1 MISISSNI
9 FFDESKD
16 QIHFRYF
23 QFFEFNEME
32 LTYEIEPWS
41 LLYWSVRNKRQKYLQ
56 MQVVSG
62 KAYAKKISGET

>member
-16 QIHFRYF
+16 QIHFRHF

-32 LTYEIEPWS
+32 LTYEIEP
-41 LLYWSVRNKRQKYLQ
+41 
-56 MQVVSG
+56 
-62 KAYAKKISGET
+62 